1 MSIDKSR
8 GTAIAELVC
17 QNTNQEGFHMHDH
30 SLPFDNLLL
39 CALGAPE
46 WQRCQPYLERVE
58 LARNQSLYEPGE
70 TPSHAYFPTSAL
82 ISMMHLTET
91 GACAESAVVGND
103 GMLGVCLLMGG
114 GSTSS
119 CAVVQMA
126 GDAYRM
132 PARALRAEFN
142 RSGPVMDI
150 MLRYMQS
157 LLTQASQRA
166 VCMRHHSVSQQVAF
180 CLLQHL
186 DRVSG
191 DDLVMTQEAIAQR
204 LGVRREGV
212 THCAHHFQ
220 KLGLIRYARGHISV
234 LDRDA
239 LEEHACECYSVLRD
253 EQLRLLPET
262 HRHDAVLMAA

>member
-1 MSIDKSR
+1 MQQ
-8 GTAIAELVC
+8 T
-17 QNTNQEGFHMHDH
+17 

-39 CALGAPE
+39 SGLGATE
-46 WQRCQPYLERVE
+46 WQRCQPHLERVE
-58 LARNQSLYEPGE
+58 LTRNQSLHEAGE

-91 GACAESAVVGND
+91 GACVESAVVGND
-103 GMLGVCLLMGG
+103 GMLGVGVLLGG
-114 GSTSS
+114 GFTSS
-119 CAVVQMA
+119 GAVVQLA

-132 PARALRAEFN
+132 PAATLREEFS
-142 RSGPVMDI
+142 RGGPLMGI
-150 MLRYMQS
+150 LLRYTQS

-180 CLLQHL
+180 TLLQHL
-186 DRVSG
+186 DRIAG
-191 DDLVMTQEAIAQR
+191 DDLVMTQEVIAQR

-220 KLGLIRYARGHISV
+220 KLGLIRYARGHITV
-234 LDRDA
+234 LDRPG
-239 LEEHACECYSVLRD
+239 LEAHACECYGLLRD
-253 EQLRLLPET
+253 EQNRLLPEI